1 MLPPTVTDVHN
12 YSTKQFPDK
21 RDNYIAQEVVNTTCI
36 RRSAFYKV
44 KRAAALGPLMTSG
57 KDRRETPCRNI
68 GKK

>member
-44 KRAAALGPLMTSG
+44 KRAAELGPLMT
-57 KDRRETPCRNI
+57 
-68 GKK
+68 

>member
-36 RRSAFYKV
+36 RSAFYKV
-44 KRAAALGPLMTSG
+44 QRAAARGPLMTSG
-57 KDRRETPCRNI
+57 KDTRETSYRNVD
-68 GKK
+68 KK